1 MAVSFFAFVEHEEK
15 LISLYLRISE
25 NKAIKNYLVALRQ
38 SNNFSPKFTDQEAMT
53 IYLYGIMYKFVT
65 VKDIHRYTRQH
76 LQSWFPKL
84 PSYQAFNNR
93 LNFIWRAFGLFS
105 GELMEEG
112 EKHLDCSLENV
123 LDSMPI
129 VVAGR
134 IRSGTARVA
143 PHVCNKGYC
152 ASKRLYYYGLKLH
165 MSGLVNPG
173 TIPMPE
179 SFWFSA
185 AEENDLTNA
194 RPMLERLY
202 NRRIYAD
209 KIYCDVPLNERLMK
223 EQNTILI
230 TPVKKKIGQLYLDA
244 ADQLFSTAVSRIRQP
259 VESFF
264 NWLNEKTQ
272 IQNATKVRSENGLWV
287 HAWGRFAAALCIWVL
302 KLNP

>member
-1 MAVSFFAFVEHEEK
+1 VVVNFFAFVEHEEK
-15 LISLYLRISE
+15 LISLYLCISE
-25 NKAIKNYLVALRQ
+25 NKAIKKYLVALRQ
-38 SNNFSPKFTDQEAMT
+38 SNNFSPEFTDQEAMT

-76 LQSWFPKL
+76 LRSWFPKL

-93 LNFIWRAFGLFS
+93 LNFIWQAFGLLS
-105 GELMEEG
+105 EKLMQEG
-112 EKHLDCSLENV
+112 EKHLDCTLESV

-143 PHVCNKGYC
+143 PDVCNKGYC

-165 MSGLVNPG
+165 MNGLVNPG
-173 TIPMPE
+173 TIPVPE
-179 SFWFSA
+179 VCWFSS

-194 RPMLERLY
+194 RPMLERFY

-209 KIYCDVPLNERLMK
+209 KIYRDAPLNEQLMK
-223 EQNTILI
+223 EQNTILL

-287 HAWGRFAAALCIWVL
+287 HAWGRFAAALCILIL